1 MFKTKESQRRMAD
14 RYDEITTKEFK
25 REHSTVYTTNKYDMF
40 SFIEENRPVRDAHL
54 DNIRDS
60 IAIKQLPVPIV
71 VDKEYRICD
80 GQHRFEACKELKK
93 PIYYI
98 QVPKM
103 TIEDIQRLNADT
115 KTWTMDDFLHSF
127 CKKNRSEYIKYR
139 EFKEKYGFNHSEC
152 LVLLSGW
159 KRENKKKTINQNF
172 KDGNFKVI
180 DYGSAVSAADR
191 ITKIKKY
198 FKQYKTRWF
207 VSAMLKCFKK
217 SEYDHS
223 KFLKKLSSQSA
234 KMMKQADTDS
244 YLINIETIYNHNNS
258 DKINLRF

>member
-1 MFKTKESQRRMAD
+1 MFKSKEKQKSLQTRF
-14 RYDEITTKEFK
+14 DEITTEEFR
-25 REHSTVYTTNKYDMF
+25 REHSTVYITNKYETF

-60 IAIKQLPVPIV
+60 IAVKQLPVPII
-71 VDKEYRICD
+71 VDEEYRICD
-80 GQHRFEACKELKK
+80 GQHRFVACRELKK

-98 QVPKM
+98 QVPSM

-115 KTWTMDDFLHSF
+115 RTWSVDDFLDSF
-127 CKKNRSEYIKYR
+127 CKRGRPEYLKYR
-139 EFKEKYGFNHSEC
+139 DFKEKYGFGHSEC

-172 KDGNFKVI
+172 KDGNFRVV
-180 DYGSAVSAADR
+180 DYGEAVSAADK
-191 ITKIKKY
+191 INKIKKY

-207 VSAMLKCFKK
+207 VAAMLRCFKK
-217 SEYDHS
+217 SEYEHNR
-223 KFLKKLSSQSA
+223 FLKKLSSQSA

-244 YLINIETIYNHNNS
+244 YLINIETIYNHNSS

>member
-1 MFKTKESQRRMAD
+1 MFKTKESQKSLQD
-14 RYDEITTKEFK
+14 RFNEITEEKFNS
-25 REHSTVYTTNKYDMF
+25 EHSTVFVTNKYDMF
-40 SFIEENRPVRDAHL
+40 SFIEGNRPVRDAHL

-71 VDKEYRICD
+71 VDDQHRICD
-80 GQHRFEACKELKK
+80 GQHRYEACKELKK

-98 QVPKM
+98 KVAEM

-115 KTWTMDDFLHSF
+115 RTWTMDDFLDSF
-127 CKKNRSEYIKYR
+127 CKRGRPEYIKYR
-139 EFKEKYGFNHSEC
+139 EFKEKYDFGHTEC
-152 LVLLSGW
+152 LTLLSGW

-217 SEYDHS
+217 SEYNHIT
-223 KFLKKLSSQSA
+223 FLKKLSTQSA

-244 YLINIETIYNHNNS
+244 YLINIESIYNHNNS